1 MQEDLIKMIVIMRT
15 NNFMGI
21 LEICTI
27 AEHYMKI
34 FEGRIKLEIIACQFD
49 LNSSMWMSKSNA

>member
-1 MQEDLIKMIVIMRT
+1 MQEALIKMIVIMRT

-21 LEICTI
+21 LDICTI
-27 AEHYMKI
+27 DEVYMKI
-34 FEGRIKLEIIACQFD
+34 FEGRINLEIIACHFD